1 MIFRNKLIVIIC
13 LIICGSCRNES
24 DLEKLYIGSYRIED
38 QEIPYPFLIQQK
50 KDSVILYNNSGEKLD
65 MVLAKIDHSK
75 EIDSLSIA
83 KRKFI
88 IVNSTS
94 SSFDVFDL
102 NDTINFKRY
111 KTGEPVPKSVAKFRQ
126 VKHFKQLDANKIKKE
141 LEDKVWELSIKNE
154 ESHTP
159 NKDLE
164 IRKKFSFR
172 NDSVSILTQYSYQNK
187 EITQSYET
195 KKYSTFQV
203 GERSFL
209 SLDSGE
215 ENPQPIFQIRN
226 INSSELI
233 LVDFSSAKI
242 KELTFKESK
251 INKNDFH
258 DHLKYTF
265 SYSNCYDGY
274 QGEYYYSDDVTY
286 AKGNEFILRQVRE
299 DAPLDQGKSG
309 YIIVHYHLNCF
320 SQLGNFGLIQT
331 DNHYQVAEFSSE
343 LVQHIFQEVL
353 QLKDWPEMNTI
364 EWLNYKDVHGFLMF
378 KIENGKIT
386 AVCP

>member
-1 MIFRNKLIVIIC
+1 MIFRNTLIVIISF
-13 LIICGSCRNES
+13 IICWSCRNET
-24 DLEKLYIGSYRIED
+24 DQENLYIGSYRIED
-38 QEIPYPFLIQQK
+38 QEIPYPYLIQQE
-50 KDSVILYNNSGEKLD
+50 KDSVILYNNRGEKLD

-75 EIDSLSIA
+75 KIDSLTIA
-83 KRKFI
+83 KRKFL

-102 NDTINFKRY
+102 NDTIHFRRY
-111 KTGEPVPKSVAKFRQ
+111 NTGEPVPKSVAKFRQ
-126 VKHFKQLDANKIKKE
+126 VKPFKQLDANQIAKE
-141 LEDKVWELSIKNE
+141 LKNKVWELSIKNE

-164 IRKKFSFR
+164 ILKKFSFR

-187 EITQSYET
+187 EITQNYET
-195 KKYSTFQV
+195 KKYYTFQV
-203 GERSFL
+203 GEKSFL
-209 SLDSGE
+209 SLDAGE
-215 ENPQPIFQIRN
+215 ENPQPIFQIKH

-242 KELTFKESK
+242 KELIFKESK
-251 INKNDFH
+251 INKTNFYDA
-258 DHLKYTF
+258 LKNTS

-274 QGEYYYSDDVTY
+274 QGEYYYGDDVTY
-286 AKGNEFILRQVRE
+286 TKGNEFILRQVRK

-309 YIIVHYHLNCF
+309 YIIIHYHLNCF

-331 DNHYQVAEFSSE
+331 DSYYQATQFSSV

-353 QLKDWPEMNTI
+353 QLNDWPEMKTK
-364 EWLNYKDVHGFLMF
+364 EWSSYKDVHGFLMF
-378 KIENGKIT
+378 KIENGKIIE
-386 AVCP
+386 VCP